1 MRGQAGD
8 ATSSR
13 NRYIVMGKI
22 WNKFSHRQTITI
34 AIVGTII
41 CLTVFDSHI
50 CWGTLT
56 KGTNTEINR
65 QDAPLRSIRLPDH
78 ECLGVDLSLRET
90 LTFDQRL
97 HLRLCLEAELLIEPQ
112 GLGCRLE
119 ESLTALL
126 ICPLT
131 AVSEQHAASA
141 LSLVFYRRSDDL
153 EICDTSVHK

>member
-78 ECLGVDLSLRET
+78 ECLGVDLSFRET
-90 LTFDQRL
+90 L
-97 HLRLCLEAELLIEPQ
+97 
-112 GLGCRLE
+112 
-119 ESLTALL
+119 
-126 ICPLT
+126 IC
-131 AVSEQHAASA
+131 AFVSKPN
-141 LSLVFYRRSDDL
+141 F
-153 EICDTSVHK
+153 